1 MFLEPIKKNELEEI
15 FDNKAKQILAYYFSK
30 AIFFHPETLPH
41 QKSIPLQFPKEYLE
55 QWVAQA
61 VNGQPIG
68 SGSYPVDIVHQ
79 DGWAAD
85 IKSLSW
91 STNKYSGETSLA
103 QNFKGIGQQ
112 LDGMFK
118 NAEFDQILNGWIG
131 ILEDKYE
138 KVFADNEG
146 VRFIYYFFILRE
158 SYNFHLLGL
167 KLNFKDLCL
176 ASPGNYTKT
185 NLTINDFIDNKIGD
199 VCIYKSKKRME
210 LRLIPEEW
218 KKRNLMLNFSN
229 NIVKKQSLLRDMSD
243 DELFKDNFLL
253 FNKLFGK

>member
-1 MFLEPIKKNELEEI
+1 M
-15 FDNKAKQILAYYFSK
+15 
-30 AIFFHPETLPH
+30 
-41 QKSIPLQFPKEYLE
+41 
-55 QWVAQA
+55 
-61 VNGQPIG
+61 
-68 SGSYPVDIVHQ
+68 
-79 DGWAAD
+79 
-85 IKSLSW
+85 
-91 STNKYSGETSLA
+91 
-103 QNFKGIGQQ
+103 
-112 LDGMFK
+112 
-118 NAEFDQILNGWIG
+118 
-131 ILEDKYE
+131 
-138 KVFADNEG
+138 
-146 VRFIYYFFILRE
+146 
-158 SYNFHLLGL
+158 
-167 KLNFKDLCL
+167 